1 MTTQLRQHWPYMR
14 TVDKALII
22 ILGATALLTL
32 TLLIIDPSFE
42 GLGATIST
50 IAIWLLTTELEI
62 SRVEAYLLRRTIT
75 ALLRQKYTHPENW

>member
-1 MTTQLRQHWPYMR
+1 MR

-22 ILGATALLTL
+22 VLGATALLTL
-32 TLLIIDPSFE
+32 ILLIIDPSFE
-42 GLGATIST
+42 GLGAAIST

-75 ALLRQKYTHPENW
+75 ALLRKKYTHPENW

>member
-1 MTTQLRQHWPYMR
+1 MKRLRQHWPYMR

-22 ILGATALLTL
+22 VLGATALLTL
-32 TLLIIDPSFE
+32 ILLIIDPSFE

>member
-1 MTTQLRQHWPYMR
+1 MR

-22 ILGATALLTL
+22 VLGVTALLTL
-32 TLLIIDPSFE
+32 TLLIADPSFE

-62 SRVEAYLLRRTIT
+62 SRAENHLLRRTIK
-75 ALLRQKYTHPENW
+75 ALLRQKYTHPENQ

>member
-1 MTTQLRQHWPYMR
+1 MKQLRQHWPYMR

-22 ILGATALLTL
+22 VLGVTALLTL
-32 TLLIIDPSFE
+32 ILLIIDPSFE

-62 SRVEAYLLRRTIT
+62 SRVEAYLLRRTIK
-75 ALLRQKYTHPENW
+75 ALLRQKYTHPENQ

>member
-1 MTTQLRQHWPYMR
+1 MKQLRNYWPYMR

-22 ILGATALLTL
+22 VLGVTALLTL
-32 TLLIIDPSFE
+32 TLLIADPSFE

-62 SRVEAYLLRRTIT
+62 SRVEAYLLRRTVT
-75 ALLRQKYTHPENW
+75 SLLRQKYTHPENW

>member
-1 MTTQLRQHWPYMR
+1 MKQLRQHWPYMR

-22 ILGATALLTL
+22 VLGATALLTL
-32 TLLIIDPSFE
+32 ILLIIDPSFE